1 MTESSEQ
8 REFNLRDYWQI
19 VVRRRWLIVTCVL
32 VATVAALVSSLLA
45 TPVYR
50 ATCTLAIERT
60 GVRVLRET
68 LSSAEPSW
76 LDYQNWYN
84 TQYQIMQSDEVLRR
98 AVDLLD
104 LMNTGLPGQDD
115 SRENRFFS
123 AIRKLRT
130 TVVRTLSRTQ
140 VPIEEDDPYAP
151 YVKTLR
157 GGLSVEPIRDS
168 QLVTISFVHPDRV
181 FAARVANALA
191 EAYIRFSLAAKLD
204 IAAQSEAFLV
214 DQVRSLKEDINR
226 RRLELHEYAMRHNI
240 VTGDANEVSLQNLQ
254 DLRNRRV
261 EAEAD
266 LEDKRARY
274 QVLTSASPDS
284 IDEVRQHP
292 TIAQLSAEVARLER
306 DYANKRVLLG
316 ERHPDVQQIATELA
330 AGRERLASETE
341 RIARQVREAAKI
353 AYEQARRRAEGL
365 RRLYEETEQRVSELQ
380 QAFVEYEARKAE
392 IDRKQ
397 ATLRELL
404 DRKNQ
409 MTLSASLA
417 EDRALNIRVIEKATP
432 PRMIFKPKKKL
443 NVALGFLFGLF
454 LGIGAAFVMEYV
466 DNTIKTPDDVR
477 DVLQLPVLGMIP
489 AQEPATR
496 RERRRSASRG
506 GQAAEIEDPS
516 LISARAPLS
525 PVAEAYRELRTA
537 VLLAMPDHPPRTLA
551 VTSCQPG
558 EGKTTTAINLAT
570 TLAQLGRRVL
580 VVDTDLRRPRC
591 HQILKAS
598 TGRGV
603 STYLTGMS
611 DLPALVQTSDL
622 ERVAVIP
629 AGPIPPNPAELL
641 DSERFRTM
649 VRELEGF
656 EDFDHVIFDSP
667 PVLSV
672 VDPLLIGRQMDGTI
686 LVLRSA
692 YTSRDAGRLGVEKL
706 RSGRVPHVLGV
717 VLNAVHVEH
726 VPYQYRYYRSGYKQ
740 AGADSAQA
748 RRGAK
753 GARRTAAGGRG

>member
-1 MTESSEQ
+1 MSETREQ
-8 REFNLRDYWQI
+8 REFNVRDYWQI
-19 VVRRRWLIVTCVL
+19 VARRRWLILTCVL

-68 LSSAEPSW
+68 LTSAEPSW

-104 LMNTGLPGQDD
+104 LMNAGLPGQNDA

-123 AIRKLRT
+123 AIRELRSK
-130 TVVRTLSRTQ
+130 VIRTLSRTQ
-140 VPIEEDDPYAP
+140 VPIEQDDPYAP
-151 YVKTLR
+151 YIKALR
-157 GGLSVEPIRDS
+157 GGLSIDPIRDS
-168 QLVTISFVHPDRV
+168 HLVSISFVHPDRV

-191 EAYIRFSLAAKLD
+191 DAYIRFSLAEKLE
-204 IAAQSEAFLV
+204 IAEQSESFLV
-214 DQVRSLKEDINR
+214 DQVRRLKEDINT
-226 RRLELHEYAMRHNI
+226 RRLELHDYAVRHKI
-240 VTGDANEVSLQNLQ
+240 VTGDANEVSLQDLQ
-254 DLRNRRV
+254 DLRNRRI
-261 EAEAD
+261 EADAD
-266 LEDKRARY
+266 LEDKLARY
-274 QVLTSASPDS
+274 QVLLNASPDS
-284 IDEVRQHP
+284 IEEVRQHP
-292 TIAQLSAEVARLER
+292 TIAQLSSEVARLER

-316 ERHPDVQQIATELA
+316 ERHPDCQQVATELA
-330 AGRERLASETE
+330 AARARLASETE
-341 RIARQVREAAKI
+341 RIARQTREAAEI
-353 AYEQARRRAEGL
+353 AWEQAKRRADGL
-365 RRLYEETEQRVSELQ
+365 RRLYEQTEQRVSTLQ

-404 DRKNQ
+404 DRMNQ
-409 MTLSASLA
+409 MKLSASLA
-417 EDRALNIRVIEKATP
+417 EDRAQNIRMIEKAIP
-432 PRMIFKPKKKL
+432 PRSIFKPKKKV

-454 LGIGAAFVMEYV
+454 LGVGAAFVMEYV
-466 DNTIKTPDDVR
+466 DNTIKAPDDVR

-489 AQEPATR
+489 VQEPATR
-496 RERRRSASRG
+496 RGRGGDRRSEPAT
-506 GQAAEIEDPS
+506 AEDPS
-516 LISARAPLS
+516 LISAHSPLS

-537 VLLAMPDHPPRTLA
+537 VMLAMPEHPPRTLA

-580 VVDTDLRRPRC
+580 LVDTDLRRPRC
-591 HQILKAS
+591 HQVLKAAA
-598 TGRGV
+598 GRGV

-611 DLPALVQTSDL
+611 DLPSLVQTTEI
-622 ERVAVIP
+622 ERVALIA

-649 VRELEGF
+649 VADLAAF

-672 VDPLLIGRQMDGTI
+672 VDPILIGRQMDGVI

-692 YTSRDAGRLGVEKL
+692 YTTRDAGRLGVEKL
-706 RSGRVPHVLGV
+706 RSGRIPHLLGV
-717 VLNAVHVEH
+717 TLNAVQVEH
-726 VPYQYRYYRSGYKQ
+726 VPYQYRYYRSGYRQPGTENAKRRS
-740 AGADSAQA
+740 AGGG
-748 RRGAK
+748 RRK
-753 GARRTAAGGRG
+753 AAGSGRG